1 MTDIAFFYSEATM
14 TADFGLEAGEL
25 SLDAGLRSAV
35 VISLFTDRR
44 AEPDDRLPDGAGGD
58 RRGWWG
64 DLAPPTVGGV
74 PMDGDRIGS
83 RLWLLSREKQVQ
95 EVLNRAREYA
105 AEALQWLIDDGIAQ
119 DVEIETSF
127 DRPGLLALLVTIT
140 RPPGDAVEFRF
151 STTWR
156 ET

>member
-1 MTDIAFFYSEATM
+1 
-14 TADFGLEAGEL
+14 
-25 SLDAGLRSAV
+25 
-35 VISLFTDRR
+35 
-44 AEPDDRLPDGAGGD
+44 
-58 RRGWWG
+58 
-64 DLAPPTVGGV
+64 
-74 PMDGDRIGS
+74 MDGDRIGS

-119 DVEIETSF
+119 DVEIEASF